1 MLPSVVTDFTPW
13 ASLFGGV
20 LIGLSAL
27 LVLLLF
33 GRVAGISGITT
44 AGLLKPSTDWSWRVA
59 FIAGLVAAP
68 IVLNIA
74 GIQRI
79 GNRVLADV
87 SVSDNLIGM
96 AIAGLAVG
104 VGTVLGSG
112 CTSGHGVCGLG
123 RRSARSL
130 AAVVIFM
137 LSAAMTVGVLRHAL

>member
-1 MLPSVVTDFTPW
+1 MLPSVVTEFTPW

-44 AGLLKPSTDWSWRVA
+44 AGILKPSTDWSWRVA

-68 IVLNIA
+68 IVLNMI

-79 GNRVLADV
+79 GSRVLAEV
-87 SVSDNLIGM
+87 SVSDNLFGM
-96 AIAGLAVG
+96 AIAGVAVG

-123 RRSARSL
+123 RKSARSL

>member
-1 MLPSVVTDFTPW
+1 MLPSVITEFTPW

-27 LVLLLF
+27 AVLFLF

-44 AGLLKPSTDWSWRVA
+44 GGILMPLSDWKWRIA

-68 IVLNIA
+68 LVLYFL
-74 GIQRI
+74 GIERV
-79 GNRVLADV
+79 GSRVLAEVTV
-87 SVSDNLIGM
+87 SENLIGM

-104 VGTVLGSG
+104 AGTVLGSG

-123 RRSARSL
+123 RLSGRSL
-130 AAVVIFM
+130 VAVLIFM
-137 LSAAMTVGVLRHAL
+137 LSAAVTVGVLRHAI